1 MFAVLWLPV
10 HVHLLVA
17 YYGTLPS
24 HEAYEVCLCHNFDH
38 SFVKDVFVDADD
50 GVTIVVTLVAL
61 LSLLSLLLS
70 LKSFV
75 GTKDKTFDS
84 GH

>member
-1 MFAVLWLPV
+1 MP
-10 HVHLLVA
+10 
-17 YYGTLPS
+17 
-24 HEAYEVCLCHNFDH
+24 LCHNFDH

-50 GVTIVVTLVAL
+50 DVTIVVTLVAL

-84 GH
+84 GHCTKNKNKRQSDLYDEWKGARQKRPWMDY